1 MKRTSLRLASLA
13 MALFTVLSLAHA
25 LAEEGY
31 TPYPAPKTGVSE
43 DSTIYLRDTP
53 AKDTDGAVQLRHM
66 EGKTVSVLGEDATG
80 KYFYIEYEGKKG
92 FVRAKDFELTDKTPA
107 ATPAPSA
114 NANNVQ
120 YFSAPKTGISKDS
133 AIYMRTSPEIPAK
146 PADSD
151 SNVARKVKH
160 AKDAA
165 FSLLGESG
173 DWYYAERDG
182 VKGFVK
188 KADFTIQAP
197 NSSADTGANS
207 ADSAG
212 KLNRAT
218 SGATETGHGAAS
230 EKWGSIKIPGAKT
243 YTIYGNYTNSAG
255 TKYYYAAEN
264 RKGHYEYVH
273 TLTAKGSQVHSILG
287 HNVRGGKGKYFHN
300 LHHVQNALI
309 GKSRCEGCGGS
320 CGSKFNTTSITMKL
334 DGYSK
339 WDIMCLYEIGPN
351 QSTGILAYNARPW
364 GTSASSYVNTQ
375 LSYAADKAN
384 KGWINPNVT
393 YSDGG
398 KYAMLITCGDKYENN
413 SNATSKL
420 YVLLKAR
427 S

>member
-1 MKRTSLRLASLA
+1 MKRTSLRLAALA

-25 LAEEGY
+25 LAEAGY
-31 TPYPAPKTGVSE
+31 TPYPTPRTAVSE

-120 YFSAPKTGISKDS
+120 YFSAPKTGISNDS

-160 AKDAA
+160 AKGAA

-188 KADFTIQAP
+188 KADFTI
-197 NSSADTGANS
+197 
-207 ADSAG
+207 
-212 KLNRAT
+212 
-218 SGATETGHGAAS
+218 
-230 EKWGSIKIPGAKT
+230 
-243 YTIYGNYTNSAG
+243 
-255 TKYYYAAEN
+255 
-264 RKGHYEYVH
+264 
-273 TLTAKGSQVHSILG
+273 
-287 HNVRGGKGKYFHN
+287 
-300 LHHVQNALI
+300 
-309 GKSRCEGCGGS
+309 
-320 CGSKFNTTSITMKL
+320 
-334 DGYSK
+334 
-339 WDIMCLYEIGPN
+339 
-351 QSTGILAYNARPW
+351 
-364 GTSASSYVNTQ
+364 
-375 LSYAADKAN
+375 
-384 KGWINPNVT
+384 
-393 YSDGG
+393 
-398 KYAMLITCGDKYENN
+398 
-413 SNATSKL
+413 
-420 YVLLKAR
+420 
-427 S
+427 

>member
-31 TPYPAPKTGVSE
+31 TPYPAPKTAVSE

-53 AKDTDGAVQLRHM
+53 AKDTDGAVKLRHM
-66 EGKTVSVLGEDATG
+66 EGKTVSVLGEDKSG
-80 KYFYIEYEGKKG
+80 KYLYIEYEGKKG

-120 YFSAPKTGISKDS
+120 YFSAPKTGISGDS
-133 AIYMRTSPEIPAK
+133 AIYMRTSPNIPEK

-160 AKDAA
+160 AKGAA

-188 KADFTIQAP
+188 KADFTIQDA
-197 NSSADTGANS
+197 NTGSGAGS

-273 TLTAKGSQVHSILG
+273 TLTAKGSQVHSVLG
-287 HNVRGGKGKYFHN
+287 HNVRGGRGKYFHN

-364 GTSASSYVNTQ
+364 GTSASSYVSTQ

-384 KGWINPNVT
+384 KGWINPNVN

>member
-1 MKRTSLRLASLA
+1 MKRTSLRLAALA
-13 MALFTVLSLAHA
+13 MALFTVLTLAHA

-31 TPYPAPKTGVSE
+31 TPYPTPRTAVSE

-53 AKDTDGAVQLRHM
+53 VKDTDGAVQLRHM

-120 YFSAPKTGISKDS
+120 YFSAPKTGISRDS
-133 AIYMRTSPEIPAK
+133 AIYMRTSPNIPEK

-160 AKDAA
+160 AKGAA

-173 DWYYAERDG
+173 DWYYAEYDG
-182 VKGFVK
+182 TKGFVK
-188 KADFTIQAP
+188 KADFTIQEA
-197 NSSADTGANS
+197 NTGS
-207 ADSAG
+207 
-212 KLNRAT
+212 
-218 SGATETGHGAAS
+218 
-230 EKWGSIKIPGAKT
+230 GAKT

-287 HNVRGGKGKYFHN
+287 HNVRGGRGKYFHN

-364 GTSASSYVNTQ
+364 GTSASSYVSTQ

-384 KGWINPNVT
+384 KGWINPNVS

>member
-1 MKRTSLRLASLA
+1 MKRTSLRLAALA

-25 LAEEGY
+25 LAEAGY
-31 TPYPAPKTGVSE
+31 TPYPTPRTAVSE

-53 AKDTDGAVQLRHM
+53 AKDTDGAVKLRHM
-66 EGKTVSVLGEDATG
+66 KGKTVSVLGEDPTG

-92 FVRAKDFELTDKTPA
+92 FVRAKDFELTDKVPA
-107 ATPAPSA
+107 ATPAPGA

-120 YFSAPKTGISKDS
+120 YFSTPKTGISRDS

-146 PADSD
+146 PAKSD
-151 SNVARKVKH
+151 SNVARKVKK
-160 AKDAA
+160 AKGAS
-165 FSLLGESG
+165 FTLLGEAG
-173 DWYYAERDG
+173 DWYYAEYDG
-182 VKGFVK
+182 TKGFVK
-188 KADFTIQAP
+188 KADFTIQDA
-197 NSSADTGANS
+197 NTGSGAGS

-218 SGATETGHGAAS
+218 SGATEVGHGSAS
-230 EKWGSIKIPGAKT
+230 EKWGSIKIPGAGT
-243 YTIYGNYTNSAG
+243 YTIYGNYTNSEG
-255 TKYYYAAEN
+255 NRYYYSAEY

-273 TLTAKGSQVHSILG
+273 TLTAKGSKVHSVLG

-309 GKSRCEGCGGS
+309 GKSRCESCGAS
-320 CGSKFNTTSITMKL
+320 CGSKFNTTRITMNL
-334 DGYSK
+334 DGYK
-339 WDIMCLYEIGPN
+339 TWDIMCLYEIAPN
-351 QSTGILAYNARPW
+351 QSTEILSYNARPW
-364 GTSASSYVNTQ
+364 NTNASSYVSRQ
-375 LSYAADKAN
+375 LSYAGQSGL
-384 KGWINPNVT
+384 KGWINPNVS
-393 YSDGG
+393 YSDDG

>member
-43 DSTIYLRDTP
+43 DSTIYLREAPT
-53 AKDTDGAVQLRHM
+53 KDTEGAAKLRHM

-146 PADSD
+146 PAKSD

-160 AKDAA
+160 AKGAA
-165 FSLLGESG
+165 FSLLGEAG
-173 DWYYAERDG
+173 DWYYAEYDG
-182 VKGFVK
+182 TKGFVK
-188 KADFTIQAP
+188 KADFTIQDA
-197 NSSADTGANS
+197 NTGSGAGS
-207 ADSAG
+207 ADSVG

-218 SGATETGHGAAS
+218 SGATEVGHGAAS

-264 RKGHYEYVH
+264 RKGHYD
-273 TLTAKGSQVHSILG
+273 TSIPSPL
-287 HNVRGGKGKYFHN
+287 R
-300 LHHVQNALI
+300 ALRYI
-309 GKSRCEGCGGS
+309 PCWA
-320 CGSKFNTTSITMKL
+320 TTSAAAGANT
-334 DGYSK
+334 
-339 WDIMCLYEIGPN
+339 
-351 QSTGILAYNARPW
+351 ST
-364 GTSASSYVNTQ
+364 TC
-375 LSYAADKAN
+375 
-384 KGWINPNVT
+384 
-393 YSDGG
+393 
-398 KYAMLITCGDKYENN
+398 ITCRTP
-413 SNATSKL
+413 S
-420 YVLLKAR
+420 
-427 S
+427 